1 MLVCV
6 HVYRP
11 YAHNLC
17 IYVHMEHY
25 QIVDKTNF
33 FYRNYP
39 YSGSSH
45 LLAFVWPNG
54 DTINSSDWLM
64 LLMHVYPEANGS
76 TYFV

>member
-33 FYRNYP
+33 FFLEII
-39 YSGSSH
+39 H
-45 LLAFVWPNG
+45 IAVAA
-54 DTINSSDWLM
+54 TC
-64 LLMHVYPEANGS
+64 
-76 TYFV
+76 